1 MGGPKAFKEM
11 RKRQQE
17 FHSRWDQE
25 EQANIGSDEDDAEG
39 SSSGKRDIYSEYS
52 LDEETENE
60 KSQRMRAVGDTTEML
75 GQEDVSNSVT

>member
-11 RKRQQE
+11 QKRQQE

-52 LDEETENE
+52 LPEGNENAE
-60 KSQRMRAVGDTTEML
+60 Q
-75 GQEDVSNSVT
+75 DVASDVRTSWYYYTRSSG